1 MMVSGLVKVTTSQLL
16 PSPFPSLPMRVGL
29 TCFTALLLALAPGAA
44 MAQPPVPRPPAVP
57 ATAPDTAQAGAVRV
71 YLDCQGS
78 RCDHDFFRDQM
89 RWVNFVRDRLVSDVL
104 LLVTSLRTGS
114 GGFEYTI
121 AAIGQSANRGRADTA
136 VVFVAPNDADDVV
149 RRQLARTFSLLL
161 GPYAARTPLASR
173 LTLNYAAPTTAS
185 ASPQSVKDPWNFWVY
200 RVSANGFGNGEKRQ
214 SFVNGSASAS
224 ANRVTQSWKVNLS
237 TSLGYDQSRFDLGNG
252 KTFTNIQR
260 NYGGN
265 ALLVK
270 SISDHLSAGITA
282 TSQFSDFN
290 NYDLNLR
297 VAPAVEYNVFPY
309 KDFTRRQLTAFYA
322 IGVASM
328 RYQDVTIYDRTS
340 ETRPVHNFLLAW
352 NARQPWG
359 SVSMSLFGSQYLH
372 NVSYNSYGIGGFTD
386 LRIAK
391 GLAINIGGNYS
402 RVNDQLYLRRGALS
416 ENEII
421 ARQQALATNYRFFMH
436 LGLSYT
442 FGSIYNTV
450 VNPRFTGRGGQQF

>member
-1 MMVSGLVKVTTSQLL
+1 
-16 PSPFPSLPMRVGL
+16 MRLIPTLL
-29 TCFTALLLALAPGAA
+29 TCLMLVIPLGAA
-44 MAQPPVPRPPAVP
+44 MAQAPVPRATPLPAS
-57 ATAPDTAQAGAVRV
+57 APDTSQAEAVRV
-71 YLDCQGS
+71 YLDCQSS
-78 RCDHDFFRDQM
+78 RCDFDFFRDQM

-114 GGFEYTI
+114 GGSEYTI
-121 AAIGQSANRGRADTA
+121 TAIGQTANRGRADTA

-173 LTLNYAAPTTAS
+173 LSVNYAAPTTAA
-185 ASPQSVKDPWNFWVY
+185 ASPKSVQDPWNFWVY
-200 RVSANGFGNGEKRQ
+200 RVSVNGYGNGEKRQ
-214 SFVNGSASAS
+214 SFMNGFSTIS
-224 ANRVTQSWKVNLS
+224 ANRVTQALKVNLS
-237 TSLGYDQSRFDLGNG
+237 ANLGYDQSRFDLGNG

-265 ALLVK
+265 ALAVK
-270 SISDHLSAGITA
+270 SFGDHLSAGVTA
-282 TSQFSDFN
+282 TSQFSDYN

-297 VAPAVEYNVFPY
+297 VTPAIEYNLFPY

-340 ETRPVHNFLLAW
+340 ETRPVHNLTVAW

-359 SVSMSLFGSQYLH
+359 SVNMSLYGSQYLH
-372 NVSYNSYGIGGFTD
+372 NVSYNSYGISAFTD

-391 GLAINIGGNYS
+391 GLAINVGGNYS

-416 ENEII
+416 DNEII
-421 ARQQALATNYRFFMH
+421 ARQQALATNYRFFIN
-436 LGLSYT
+436 LGMSYT
-442 FGSIYNTV
+442 FGSIFNTV
-450 VNPRFTGRGGQQF
+450 VNPRFNGRGGPQF